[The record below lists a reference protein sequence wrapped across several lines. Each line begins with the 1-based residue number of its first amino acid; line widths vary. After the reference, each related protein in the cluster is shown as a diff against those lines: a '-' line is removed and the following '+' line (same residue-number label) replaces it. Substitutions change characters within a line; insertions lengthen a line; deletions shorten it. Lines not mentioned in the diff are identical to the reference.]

1 MATLRPSTGR
11 PVSSLLRSAG
21 SLAASEANY
30 QDQIMKT
37 QFDANPTTE
46 NMNAYIAY
54 LKDRAQNLSSS
65 GTIPNLSKALTL
77 TNEINTA
84 VTKSTTF
91 NIDLITTQMME
102 GGATDQNKLDYLA
115 NNVLAN
121 PIVQQNPDMYAKY
134 MNQAYSLQQSISYQQ
149 QQQQIANQVTAET
162 NLNAQE
168 KGFTNAEDALKANW
182 TQLQDAV
189 KNGDSAMVS
198 KSFKDSMAIM
208 APIYKSAGIKVPK
221 NASGDMSTAKVGYL
235 LGLASFYEHAA
246 VAAGPDNPDYNSYVN
261 KATGVLQGT
270 DLRQSLSESLAPS
283 NLYSS
288 SVSQNGQVSQVE
300 NAISGY
306 RRVQVTVPGLQPV
319 VLNVPQTTGN
329 AQTPYAALGKGGQ
342 SALTDKLKNLG
353 FNILGSTTSTG
364 ELHLEISDKAMK
376 WLGNNTDLV
385 PGERIT
391 AIPTGKGLQ
400 FISQNNNLY
409 GISFDNRNL
418 AGLYRAGTN
427 NNWSH
432 VGGQYGFNPNAPSS
446 IAGATNHASVVL
458 TPIKNTLGGLVQDA
472 SNVLRTPQPVYNMV
486 QRPGGGYNF
495 TNNGVAI
502 SAARYAQLSNTPFRT
517 LLQNMA
523 NTGDTGAKTALNFVG
538 NDFGYNPNAIGGNSG
553 LYNAL
558 VWGVHPQIP
567 SVAPSSMQLK
577 M

>member
-54 LKDRAQNLSSS
+54 LKDRAQNLSAS

-134 MNQAYSLQQSISYQQ
+134 MNQAYSLQQSIAYQQ
-149 QQQQIANQVTAET
+149 QVSAVAAQTQQSNDIAAQERGYSTGEAL
-162 NLNAQE
+162 LNAKWDQ
-168 KGFTNAEDALKANW
+168 FQSAI
-182 TQLQDAV
+182 
-189 KNGDSAMVS
+189 KNGDNAQIE
-198 KSFKDSMAIM
+198 KAFKDSADALRSQGVKI
-208 APIYKSAGIKVPK
+208 PK
-221 NASGDMSTAKVGYL
+221 GQTGDYSTVH
-235 LGLASFYEHAA
+235 LGFLMGQIAFNENKAQA
-246 VAAGPDNPDYNSYVN
+246 VAAESPDDAAKYMSKARTIAQGPDFVTALANSYADPN
-261 KATGVLQGT
+261 LFHPAFDSKNQGYN
-270 DLRQSLSESLAPS
+270 A
-283 NLYSS
+283 
-288 SVSQNGQVSQVE
+288 E
-300 NAISGY
+300 NAITGY
-306 RRVQVTVPGLQPV
+306 NRISVKVGDQSITI
-319 VLNVPQTTGN
+319 NVPQTSGSE
-329 AQTPYAALGKGGQ
+329 QTPWQNLSKSKTAITQK
-342 SALTDKLKNLG
+342 LTDLG
-353 FNILGSTTSTG
+353 FKNIKTTNGQLQAT
-364 ELHLEISDKAMK
+364 ISDKAYK
-376 WLGNNTDLV
+376 WMGNNPELHGAQV
-385 PGERIT
+385 NL
-391 AIPTGKGLQ
+391 IPTPRGFQIALGTTG
-400 FISQNNNLY
+400 SLY
-409 GISFDNRNL
+409 GLSFDNRGL
-418 AGLYRAGTN
+418 PGLYKADAGGAWN
-427 NNWSH
+427 L
-432 VGGQYGFNPNAPSS
+432 VGGQYGFNAKSTTGLLNASGMAAPSV
-446 IAGATNHASVVL
+446 AQHTANAFDTVVQHAVNLFHAPAPS
-458 TPIKNTLGGLVQDA
+458 
-472 SNVLRTPQPVYNMV
+472 YNMV

-558 VWGVHPQIP
+558 VWGAHSQIP
-567 SVAPSSMQLK
+567 SAAPTGGLQLK